1 MVWTECVNGH
11 DLTAPNAY
19 IYGNLAMRYCRACVT
34 ERGSMPNG
42 DSAKSR
48 PLKPKKKSGPRIDG
62 AFQ

>member
-1 MVWTECVNGH
+1 MVWTACVNGH

-19 IYGNLAMRYCRACVT
+19 IYGPLAMRYCRACVT

-42 DSAKSR
+42 DTAKR
-48 PLKPKKKSGPRIDG
+48 RAVKPRRKESPRVDG